1 MVQPPLPSSAEPL
14 ADLARLLQ
22 EVKNSLSVDQAISA
36 ILQYLHQAFGFEVVW
51 LGLYHPSDRQVEIK
65 PGWGLPQVGFSGQ
78 VLPLTPGDLLE
89 QAVLR
94 GQPVGVAS
102 LAETSRAG
110 ELAVL
115 GQGWGLQSTLL
126 YPLNQQQHCLGV
138 LGLGSPRWGI
148 GVGASHRSHLT
159 ILTHLLTQLLH
170 QEQRQQQQRQT
181 KQVDQPLLALL
192 GRLGELGH
200 LEAQIQAV
208 GEASQGFI
216 GPTRSRIFWYEP
228 QGQYFWQR
236 YPPHLASTSRPDR
249 ALRIPADQLR
259 RLGQVLRQHPVVVE
273 SPSGVQASTAE
284 PLLRQVQV
292 QAQALMVAGIMAQ
305 GELRGFIWVENRG
318 PRLWQT
324 AEREFLKGAGQLLAM
339 LCLPSLLAPRVP
351 EPTPAP
357 PPCPDPPPQSLA
369 PEGDVDQLER
379 ATLSYLQDQLGATLV
394 GLITWSTGEPEARVT
409 QLSPSN
415 IQAWIHQNLS
425 IPLARD
431 PLLNAALQSPGP
443 LHLTAADLPQA
454 GGGWLTLPGQGQGV
468 LAALRTHP
476 HHPVTA
482 VLVALT
488 TVPGKSWNQEDLGR
502 FQAIAAHLAWA
513 RRQGQLIH
521 DYQQRCQQL
530 QQLNWYKQEILQ
542 ASHRQLQQLTSP
554 SPPPGGQRSPQG
566 EIFLEQIQAVLE
578 EDWQLQFRLQ
588 TIPLIRL
595 LNRLVER
602 INPLLEARQLWS
614 QVHNDSHGMLEG
626 DGVKLELVL
635 YQVLVAAVQRSPSGG
650 RIDLWCRVVRPD
662 CLELSITDDGRL
674 DPTLLHH
681 LQQGPGDP
689 LRPSPLEQPP
699 GLTLWLCQQLL
710 LGLGGELAFSLLPDG
725 RTHSRFL
732 LPLAD
737 SNPSLRH

>member
-1 MVQPPLPSSAEPL
+1 MVQPPLPLSSPAEPL
-14 ADLARLLQ
+14 ADLARLLKG
-22 EVKNSLSVDQAISA
+22 VKNSPSFDQAISA

-65 PGWGLPQVGFSGQ
+65 PGWGLPQAGFPGQ

-102 LAETSRAG
+102 LAETSQAG

-115 GQGWGLQSTLL
+115 DQGWGLQSTLL
-126 YPLNQQQHCLGV
+126 YPLNQQQRCLGV

-148 GVGASHRSHLT
+148 GVGASQRSHLAV
-159 ILTHLLTQLLH
+159 LTHLLTQLLY

-181 KQVDQPLLALL
+181 KQADQPLLALL

-216 GPTRSRIFWYEP
+216 GPTRSRIFWYESE
-228 QGQYFWQR
+228 GQYFWQR
-236 YPPHLASTSRPDR
+236 YPPSSSRPDR

-259 RLGQVLRQHPVVVE
+259 RLEQVLRQQPVVVE
-273 SPSGVQASTAE
+273 SPSGVQASMAE
-284 PLLRQVQV
+284 PLLRQI
-292 QAQALMVAGIMAQ
+292 QAQALMVAAIMAQ
-305 GELRGFIWVENRG
+305 GELRGFICVENG
-318 PRLWQT
+318 VPRLWQT
-324 AEREFLKGAGQLLAM
+324 AEKEFLKGAGQLLAM
-339 LCLPSLLAPRVP
+339 LCLPSPLAPRVP

-357 PPCPDPPPQSLA
+357 PPCPDPPLQGLA
-369 PEGDVDQLER
+369 PEGEVDQLER

-394 GLITWSTGEPEARVT
+394 GLVTWSTGDPEARIT
-409 QLSPSN
+409 QLTPSN
-415 IQAWIHQNLS
+415 TQAWIKQNYPIS
-425 IPLARD
+425 LARD

-443 LHLTAADLPQA
+443 VYLAAADLPQA
-454 GGGWLTLPGQGQGV
+454 GDPWLRLPEPGRV
-468 LAALRTHP
+468 AIAPLRTHP

-482 VLVALT
+482 VLLALT
-488 TVPGKSWNQEDLGR
+488 TGPLKPWNTTELGR
-502 FQAIAAHLAWA
+502 FQAIADHLAWA

-521 DYQQRCQQL
+521 HSQQRCQQL
-530 QQLNWYKQEILQ
+530 QQLNWYKQQYLQ
-542 ASHRQLQQLTSP
+542 ASHRQLQGL
-554 SPPPGGQRSPQG
+554 SPPSAPLAGQRSL
-566 EIFLEQIQAVLE
+566 LEESFVDQIEAVLK
-578 EDWQLQFRLQ
+578 EDWQLRFRSQ
-588 TIPLIRL
+588 TIPLVRL
-595 LNRLVER
+595 LNRLIEGIR
-602 INPLLEARQLWS
+602 PILEARQLWS
-614 QVHNDSHGMLEG
+614 QVHNDSRGSLVG
-626 DGVKLELVL
+626 DGAKLELVL
-635 YQVLVAAVQRSPSGG
+635 HQVLVAAAQRSPSGG
-650 RIDLWCRVVRPD
+650 RLDLWCRVVRPD

-681 LQQGPGDP
+681 LEQGPGDP

-699 GLTLWLCQQLL
+699 GLTLWMCQQLL

-725 RTHSRFL
+725 RTHSRCL

-737 SNPSLRH
+737 SNPSLHN